1 MYFSRSVIDII
12 RERTSRRTYVEQKFE
27 EETREKI
34 LNLLKNR
41 DFESPFNKFVEKIR
55 FELISVP
62 EFDPVE
68 RKNLGTYGFIKGAQY
83 FIVGAVEKSQYNRE
97 HFGYIL
103 ESIILAATDVGLG
116 TCWLGGFFNK
126 SLFSRKINCGQEE
139 ILPAI
144 TPIGYSV
151 KRKIREKITRTVIRA
166 NKRLSWEKLFFES
179 NFNAPVSRENLGAY
193 TTLLESV
200 RLAPSASNQ
209 QPWRVIK
216 EFNKNI
222 FHFYIVK
229 SKSGMGLRYMKF
241 RRLDIGIA
249 ICHFDLTSK
258 ELGIEGTWVFEEPD
272 ISESDDFLYIISW
285 KGKR

>member
-1 MYFSRSVIDII
+1 MDFSRSVTDII
-12 RERTSRRTYVEQKFE
+12 RERTSRRTYVKQKFE
-27 EETREKI
+27 EETRERV
-34 LNLLKNR
+34 LNLLKNQ
-41 DFESPFNKFVEKIR
+41 DFESPFSKFVGKIR
-55 FELISVP
+55 FELIAVP
-62 EFDPVE
+62 EFDPRE

-83 FIVGAVEKSQYNRE
+83 FIVGAVEKSKYNRE

-103 ESIILAATDVGLG
+103 ETIILAATDIGLG

-126 SLFSRKINCGQEE
+126 SLFSAKINCKSEE
-139 ILPAI
+139 IVPAI

-166 NKRLSWEKLFFES
+166 NKRFAWEKLFFES
-179 NFNAPVSRENLGAY
+179 NFNSPVSRENLGEY

-209 QPWRVIK
+209 QPWRVVK
-216 EFNKNI
+216 EFNKKI
-222 FHFYIVK
+222 FHFFIVK

-249 ICHFDLTSK
+249 VSHFDLTAK
-258 ELGIEGTWVFEEPD
+258 ELGVEGTWVFEEPF
-272 ISESDDFLYIISW
+272 ISESDDYLYIISW
-285 KGKR
+285 KGKS

>member
-1 MYFSRSVIDII
+1 MNFTRSVVDII
-12 RERTSRRTYVEQKFE
+12 RERTSRRTYIKQEFE
-27 EETREKI
+27 ERIREWI
-34 LNLLKNR
+34 INLLKNH
-41 DFESPFNKFVEKIR
+41 DFESPFSKFVGKIR

-62 EFDPVE
+62 EFDPRE

-83 FIVGAVEKSQYNRE
+83 FIVGAVKKSNYNRE

-103 ESIILAATDVGLG
+103 ESIILAATDIGLG

-126 SLFSRKINCGQEE
+126 SLFSAKINCEPDE
-139 ILPAI
+139 IVPAI

-151 KRKIREKITRTVIRA
+151 KRKVREKITRTVIRA
-166 NKRLSWEKLFFES
+166 NKRLAWEKLFFES
-179 NFNAPVSRENLGAY
+179 NFITPVSRENLGEY
-193 TTLLESV
+193 TILLESV

-209 QPWRVIK
+209 QPWRVVK
-216 EFNKNI
+216 EFNKKI

-229 SKSGMGLRYMKF
+229 SKTGIGLRYMKF

-249 ICHFDLTSK
+249 VSHFDLTSK
-258 ELGIEGTWVFEEPD
+258 ELGVEGTWVFEEPF
-272 ISESDDFLYIISW
+272 ISESDDYLYIISW

>member
-1 MYFSRSVIDII
+1 MNFSRPVINII
-12 RERTSRRTYVEQKFE
+12 RERTSRRTYVKQKFE
-27 EETREKI
+27 EETRERV
-34 LNLLKNR
+34 LNLLKNQ
-41 DFESPFNKFVEKIR
+41 DFESPFSKFVGKIR
-55 FELISVP
+55 FELIAVP
-62 EFDPVE
+62 EFDPRE

-83 FIVGAVEKSQYNRE
+83 FIVGAVEKSKYNRE

-103 ESIILAATDVGLG
+103 ETIILAVTDIGLG

-126 SLFSRKINCGQEE
+126 SLFSAKINCRSEE
-139 ILPAI
+139 IVPAI

-166 NKRLSWEKLFFES
+166 NKRFAWEKLFFES
-179 NFNAPVSRENLGAY
+179 NFNSPVSRENLGEY

-209 QPWRVIK
+209 QPWRVVK
-216 EFNKNI
+216 EFNKKI
-222 FHFYIVK
+222 FHFFIVK

-249 ICHFDLTSK
+249 VSHFDLTAK
-258 ELGIEGTWVFEEPD
+258 ELGVEGTWVFEEPF
-272 ISESDDFLYIISW
+272 ISESDDYLYIISW
-285 KGKR
+285 KGKS